1 MVRAYLHGVGL
12 LEHRTKALAPSAPAR
27 IVAILI
33 ALVVLSAFPMHGA
46 TRAIS
51 ALFCGFAAETL
62 VVLWSV
68 QGRRDGPRQTL
79 ARL

>member
-1 MVRAYLHGVGL
+1 VGL

-68 QGRRDGPRQTL
+68 QGRRDGHQQYL